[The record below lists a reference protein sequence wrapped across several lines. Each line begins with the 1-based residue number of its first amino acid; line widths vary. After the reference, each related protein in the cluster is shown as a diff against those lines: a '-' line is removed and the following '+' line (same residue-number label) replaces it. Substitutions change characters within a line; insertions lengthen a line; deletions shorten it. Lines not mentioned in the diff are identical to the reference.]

1 MNPGPKKPVR
11 VRLAPSPTGSL
22 HIGTA
27 RTALFN
33 WLFARQ
39 NNGKFI
45 LRLEDTDKERSE
57 KKFEKEIQ
65 EGLKWLG
72 LTWDEGPI
80 LNQDSYLGEFG
91 SYRQSE
97 RIEVYKKYLQKLL
110 DEKKAYYCYCTKEE
124 LEAERQ
130 AMIAEGLS
138 PKYNGHCRNQINPK
152 SDREPQVI
160 RFVTSE
166 TKIEFTDLVRGK
178 VIFDGSLFGDMV
190 IAKNLETP
198 LYNFAVVVDD
208 EEMKISHV
216 IRGEDHLSNTPKQI
230 LMQKALD
237 FETPI
242 YAHLPLIL
250 AADRSKLSKRYAET
264 SLLDYREKGYL
275 SSALLN
281 FMALL
286 GWHPEGD
293 EEVMNLQEMTEKFDI
308 KKIQKSGAVFSPEK
322 LTWLNSQH
330 IKNLSNQELFSILSA
345 ELKKKNIL
353 AEKEFL
359 LKLIE
364 IEKNRLKTIND
375 FIPQT
380 SLFFELPDYEAK
392 LLKWKDETLP
402 EVETSLLKSLGA
414 VEKMSEKEFTAENIR
429 EALDSVVDSTSRGQ
443 IYWPLRVALSGQKAS
458 PDPAEIGSII
468 GKKETEK
475 RIKLAIEKVTNTRE
489 NRYDQSS

>member
-45 LRLEDTDKERSE
+45 LRIEDTDKERSE
-57 KKFEKEIQ
+57 KKFETEILA
-65 EGLKWLG
+65 GLNWLD
-72 LTWDEGPI
+72 LDWDEGPI
-80 LNQDSYLGEFG
+80 LNQDGYLGELG
-91 SYRQSE
+91 PYRQSE
-97 RIEVYKKYLQKLL
+97 RVQSYKKYLQKLL

-124 LEAERQ
+124 LGAERQ

-138 PKYNGHCRNQINPK
+138 PKYNGHCRNPANPK
-152 SDREPQVI
+152 TGREPQVI

-178 VIFDGSLFGDMV
+178 VVFDGSLLGDQV

-208 EEMKISHV
+208 EEMRISHV

-237 FETPI
+237 FETPV

-264 SLLDYREKGYL
+264 SLLDYKEKGYL
-275 SSALLN
+275 PSALVN

-293 EEVMNLQEMTEKFDI
+293 EEIMSLTQIVEKFDVR
-308 KKIQKSGAVFSPEK
+308 KIQKSGAVFNPEK

-330 IKNLSNQELFSILSA
+330 IRNLSDQELFRLLSA
-345 ELKKKNIL
+345 ELKEKNIS

-359 LKLIE
+359 LRLIE
-364 IEKNRLKTIND
+364 VEKSRLKTLKD

-380 SLFFELPDYEAK
+380 DFFFKLSDYETK

-402 EVETSLLKSLGA
+402 EVETSLSKSLRV
-414 VEKMSEKEFTAENIR
+414 VEKIGDDKFTAKNIR
-429 EALDSVVDSTSRGQ
+429 EALESLTDSSSRGQ
-443 IYWPLRVALSGQKAS
+443 IYWPLRVALSGKKAS
-458 PDPAEIGSII
+458 PDPAEIGSVI

-475 RIKLAIEKVTNTRE
+475 RIQLALEKVTNTRE
-489 NRYDQSS
+489 NHYNEPG

>member
-57 KKFEKEIQ
+57 KKFEKEIL

-72 LTWDEGPI
+72 LDWDEGPI
-80 LNQDSYLGEFG
+80 LNQEGYLGEF
-91 SYRQSE
+91 SPYRQSE

-110 DEKKAYYCYCTKEE
+110 DEKKAYYCYCTKDE

-130 AMIAEGLS
+130 DMIVEGLS
-138 PKYNGHCRNQINPK
+138 PKYNGHCRHPDNPK
-152 SDREPQVI
+152 AGREPQVI

-178 VIFDGSLFGDMV
+178 VVFDGSLLGDQV
-190 IAKNLETP
+190 IAKNLITP
-198 LYNFAVVVDD
+198 LYNFAVVIDD
-208 EEMKISHV
+208 EEMRVSHV

-237 FETPI
+237 FETPV

-275 SSALLN
+275 PGALLN
-281 FMALL
+281 FIALL
-286 GWHPEGD
+286 GWHPKGD
-293 EEVMNLQEMTEKFDI
+293 EEVMNPSQMTEKFDV
-308 KKIQKSGAVFSPEK
+308 KKVQKSGAVFNPEK

-330 IKNLSNQELFSILSA
+330 IKNLSSQELFKLLSP
-345 ELKKKNIL
+345 ELKEKNII
-353 AEKEFL
+353 AEKEFV

-364 IEKNRLKTIND
+364 VEKSRLKTLKD

-380 SLFFELPDYEAK
+380 DFFFELPNYEAK
-392 LLKWKDETLP
+392 LLRWKDETLP
-402 EVETSLLKSLGA
+402 EIETSLLKSLRA
-414 VEKMSEKEFTAENIR
+414 VEKINAKEFTAKSIK
-429 EALDSVVDSTSRGQ
+429 EALESIVDSTSRGQ
-443 IYWPLRVALSGQKAS
+443 IYWPLRVALSGKKAS

-468 GKKETEK
+468 GKEETEK
-475 RIKLAIEKVTNTRE
+475 RIKIALEKVTNTRE
-489 NRYDQSS
+489 NYYDQSS